1 MIISFCSPTCWT
13 KRKRPTCTTGSVGRN
28 LLELLEFVTLRYHKM
43 EKIAPSHQTDVGVTR
58 LNQKHVHPSLCSL
71 LPCTQ
76 GNILLVYC
84 LLYWILNVTCQNV
97 EVTTILYAVQ
107 SRDWEAAVWRSECE
121 GQKQCSDQIK
131 QSTQTLHTSTHNSYI
146 NTWGEN
152 TLHNSLCARAR
163 VYVLNFNRLASS
175 NHNMEIQY
183 LHIRMQ

>member
-1 MIISFCSPTCWT
+1 MCRDHYHRYLWVWPVQLQQWGQMIISFCSPTCWP

-28 LLELLEFVTLRYHKM
+28 LLQLLEFVTLRYHKM

-131 QSTQTLHTSTHNSYI
+131 QSTQTLHTSTQQLHQHMR
-146 NTWGEN
+146 GEY
-152 TLHNSLCARAR
+152 TTQFTVRARACVR
-163 VYVLNFNRLASS
+163 T
-175 NHNMEIQY
+175 
-183 LHIRMQ
+183 